1 MKPAVCAQVPRT
13 VASGAEVGG
22 NTYHADHGNH
32 VDIRRTAPWQASQR
46 ALIGDRKMD
55 WRIPW
60 RDWWLHHELA
70 ATNLSSSLPAYM
82 LTGGAYL
89 ALYLA
94 LESITLVHPFDTLGI
109 TLWGPSRAVSLVLL
123 LTKGFAYSPFLFVA
137 ALLSDLLIYREAQEL
152 FVMLPADGVLALG
165 YTGLAALLKFGCRFD
180 LKRASVRDVVVL
192 LVVIP
197 GATLILAVAYA
208 GLFVALDGLL
218 PAKYWAAVRHIWIGE
233 TVGVVVVLPAIMAVL
248 LTIGRSESFNLVVH
262 PLDIGLF
269 LIGLAVAFFLI
280 FGLAVTN
287 DFQFFYLLFLPIIA
301 IALRLGF
308 AGAAF
313 GLLLTHLILSSI
325 TTLAAYRTADFMVF
339 QMLMLALSAT
349 GLLLGM
355 VVTERRRADERVRK
369 QQLELARMARYTTAG
384 AMGVALAHQ
393 ISQPLTTVATY
404 LHVGRGL
411 LKGGQASSDAFLE
424 LFEKAEGEVRRAKD
438 VLERLREFLSH
449 GHADVRLLDTVEV
462 ARRIVALS
470 QDDAKTRGVA
480 VRLDATDAPS
490 ITADP
495 VHIEQ
500 VLLNLVNN
508 AVDAA
513 AERTDGRAMVTVRVR
528 GRDGLLTVEVEDN
541 GPGIAPDMAG
551 RLFEPFETSKPRG
564 MGLGLPLSRQI
575 IEAHGGQLRWRNIEP
590 QGARFSFELQSRPTH
605 AS

>member
-1 MKPAVCAQVPRT
+1 MEKRALQ
-13 VASGAEVGG
+13 
-22 NTYHADHGNH
+22 
-32 VDIRRTAPWQASQR
+32 APQR
-46 ALIGDRKMD
+46 AQIGGRKMD

-60 RDWWLHHELA
+60 GASWLRDEVA
-70 ATNLSSSLPAYM
+70 GANVGSSWPAYL
-82 LTGGAYL
+82 LTGGAYV

-94 LESITLVHPFDTLGI
+94 LESITLVHPFETLGI

-137 ALLSDLLIYREAQEL
+137 ALLSDLLVYREAQEL
-152 FVMLPADGVLALG
+152 FVMLTADGVLALG

-180 LKRASVRDVVVL
+180 LRRASVRDVVVL
-192 LVVIP
+192 LVVVP
-197 GATLILAVAYA
+197 GAALIFAVAYA
-208 GLFVALDGLL
+208 GLFVALDGLV

-233 TVGVVVVLPAIMAVL
+233 TVGIVVVVPAIMAVL
-248 LTIGRSESFNLVVH
+248 LTVARSEKFDLNVH
-262 PLDIGLF
+262 PRDIGLF

-280 FGLAVTN
+280 FGLTVTN

-313 GLLLTHLILSSI
+313 GLLVTHLILSTI
-325 TTLAAYRTADFMVF
+325 TTLAAYRTADFMAF

-369 QQLELARMARYTTAG
+369 QQAELARMARYTTAG

-404 LHVGRGL
+404 LHVGRTL
-411 LKGGQASSDAFLE
+411 LQGGQASSDGFLQV
-424 LFEKAEGEVRRAKD
+424 FEKAEGEVRRAKE

-449 GHADVRLLDTVEV
+449 GHAEFRMLDPVEV

-470 QDDAKTRGVA
+470 QDDAKARAVA
-480 VRLDATDAPS
+480 IRLEATDAPE

-495 VHIEQ
+495 VHI
-500 VLLNLVNN
+500 
-508 AVDAA
+508 
-513 AERTDGRAMVTVRVR
+513 
-528 GRDGLLTVEVEDN
+528 
-541 GPGIAPDMAG
+541 
-551 RLFEPFETSKPRG
+551 
-564 MGLGLPLSRQI
+564 
-575 IEAHGGQLRWRNIEP
+575 
-590 QGARFSFELQSRPTH
+590 
-605 AS
+605 

>member
-1 MKPAVCAQVPRT
+1 MSSDRRQKNGLAHPRGAFWFRNE
-13 VASGAEVGG
+13 VAG
-22 NTYHADHGNH
+22 
-32 VDIRRTAPWQASQR
+32 
-46 ALIGDRKMD
+46 M
-55 WRIPW
+55 
-60 RDWWLHHELA
+60 
-70 ATNLSSSLPAYM
+70 NLSSRLRAYL
-82 LTGGAYL
+82 LTGGTYI

-109 TLWGPSRAVSLVLL
+109 TLWGPSRALSLVLL

-137 ALLSDLLIYREAQEL
+137 ALLSDLLVYREAQGL
-152 FVMLPADGVLALG
+152 FFAMLTANGALALG

-192 LVVIP
+192 LVVVP
-197 GATLILAVAYA
+197 GATLIIAAAYA
-208 GLFVALDGLL
+208 GLFVALDGLV

-233 TVGVVVVLPAIMAVL
+233 TVGIVVILPAIMAVL
-248 LTIGRSESFNLVVH
+248 LTIGGSDTFHLNVH

-308 AGAAF
+308 GGAAF
-313 GLLLTHLILSSI
+313 GLLITHLILSTI
-325 TTLAAYRTADFMVF
+325 TTLAAYRTADFMAF

-369 QQLELARMARYTTAG
+369 QQAELGRMARYTTAG
-384 AMGVALAHQ
+384 AMGVAVAHQ

-404 LHVGRGL
+404 LHVGRTL
-411 LKGGQASSDAFLE
+411 LKGGPANSDAFLQV
-424 LFEKAEGEVRRAKD
+424 FEKAEAEVRRAKE
-438 VLERLREFLSH
+438 VLERLRDFLSH
-449 GHADVRLLDTVEV
+449 GHTDFRVLYPIEM

-470 QDDAKTRGVA
+470 QGDAKARGVA
-480 VRLDATDAPS
+480 IRLEATDAPE
-490 ITADP
+490 IAADA

-500 VLLNLVNN
+500 VLLNLLNN

-513 AERTDGRAMVTVRVR
+513 AERSDGRGMVTVRVR
-528 GRDGLLTVEVEDN
+528 STNGLLTVEVEDN
-541 GPGIAPDMAG
+541 GPGIAPEIAE
-551 RLFEPFETSKPRG
+551 RLFEPFETSKRHG
-564 MGLGLPLSRQI
+564 MGLGLALSRQI
-575 IEAHGGQLRWRNIEP
+575 VEAHGGQLRWHNVEP
-590 QGARFSFELQSRPTH
+590 EGARFSFDLQSRRTH
-605 AS
+605 GS

>member
-1 MKPAVCAQVPRT
+1 VI
-13 VASGAEVGG
+13 GG
-22 NTYHADHGNH
+22 
-32 VDIRRTAPWQASQR
+32 
-46 ALIGDRKMD
+46 RKMD
-55 WRIPW
+55 WRTPW
-60 RDWWLHHELA
+60 RASWLHHDLA
-70 ATNLSSSLPAYM
+70 GANLSSSLLGYL
-82 LTGGAYL
+82 LTGGAYV

-109 TLWGPSRAVSLVLL
+109 TLWGPSRALSLVLL
-123 LTKGFAYSPFLFVA
+123 LMKGFAYCPFLFVS
-137 ALLSDLLIYREAQEL
+137 ALLSDLLIYRGAQEL
-152 FVMLPADGVLALG
+152 FVMLTADGVLALG
-165 YTGLAALLKFGCRFD
+165 YTGLAALLRFGCRFD

-192 LVVIP
+192 LVVVP
-197 GATLILAVAYA
+197 AATLIFAVAYA
-208 GLFVALDGLL
+208 GLFVVFDGLV
-218 PAKYWAAVRHIWIGE
+218 PEKYWAAIRHIWIGE
-233 TVGVVVVLPAIMAVL
+233 TVGIVVVLPAIMAVL
-248 LTIGRSESFNLVVH
+248 LAIARSETFNLIVR

-308 AGAAF
+308 GGAAF
-313 GLLLTHLILSSI
+313 GLLVTHLILSTI
-325 TTLAAYRTADFMVF
+325 TTLAAYRTADFMAF

-369 QQLELARMARYTTAG
+369 QQAELARMARYTTAG

-404 LHVGRGL
+404 LHVGRAL
-411 LKGGQASSDAFLE
+411 LKDGQASSDGVLE
-424 LFEKAEGEVRRAKD
+424 IFEKAEGEVRRAKD

-449 GHADVRLLDTVEV
+449 GHTDVRLLDPVAV

-470 QDDAKTRGVA
+470 QDDAKARGVA
-480 VRLDATDAPS
+480 IRLEGAGSPEIA
-490 ITADP
+490 ADP
-495 VHIEQ
+495 VHLEQ
-500 VLLNLVNN
+500 ALLNLVNN

-513 AERTDGRAMVTVRVR
+513 AERSDGRGMVIVRVQ
-528 GRDGLLTVEVEDN
+528 GRNGLLTVDVEDN
-541 GPGIAPDMAG
+541 GPGIAPDIAE

-564 MGLGLPLSRQI
+564 MGLGLTLSRQI

-590 QGARFSFELQSRPTH
+590 QGARFSFNLRSRSTNG
-605 AS
+605 S